1 MSAGKVAAG
10 ELRANP
16 GICGGL
22 CKCDVQAGR
31 ERDVGGHGAN
41 SRKVLYTATSYRK
54 YIRALT
60 FENLCQLG
68 FVPLMSNVKTQT
80 VLEPPLVGAEYARK
94 LPAVI
99 YSHGMLANRSCY
111 STPCINFFFSLSA
124 FFLLHTLHPLF
135 FAPHALCKHVC
146 YHVYVHIHAYFF
158 LYILYILFLYILFF
172 CPRCAVQVCM
182 LSCICTHTCI
192 FLHIY
197 IHIHSYIGP
206 ATRPRASTW
215 PPTASS
221 SLRFTH
227 THTHTHMRTRH
238 GDVGIKVC
246 MYMYVHCT

>member
-1 MSAGKVAAG
+1 M
-10 ELRANP
+10 R
-16 GICGGL
+16 ICASSGL
-22 CKCDVQAGR
+22 C
-31 ERDVGGHGAN
+31 
-41 SRKVLYTATSYRK
+41 
-54 YIRALT
+54 
-60 FENLCQLG
+60 
-68 FVPLMSNVKTQT
+68 
-80 VLEPPLVGAEYARK
+80 
-94 LPAVI
+94 
-99 YSHGMLANRSCY
+99 RSCPTSRHRLCWSRRWWARSMRASCLLS
-111 STPCINFFFSLSA
+111 STRMACSPIGPATPHLASTFFVNTISA

-158 LYILYILFLYILFF
+158 LYILYIIFLYILFF